1 MTSSSTLLKD
11 IHPHERDQHIKFQEN
26 GHVYYV
32 KREKGFKSVTTL
44 VHNSFEK
51 FNADKIIDNMMKSP
65 NWENSKYYGKTKPEI
80 KKIWK
85 ENGQEAAKMGTAMH
99 AMFEYFYNKTKPE
112 IIESYQGTKEHAYFM
127 NFIQDHPHLTPYR
140 TEWNVYDE
148 TYKIAGSIDM
158 IYINDDGTLS
168 IYDWKRCKNIEKF
181 NNFGKKCLV
190 KGMHHIHD
198 TNYWHYTLQLNI
210 YKYILETK
218 YGFKVKDLHLVVIHP
233 DNTCNNYEKINC
245 PFIQDD
251 VRCLLETH
259 KANTMSK
266 ITTYFKKNE

>member
-1 MTSSSTLLKD
+1 MDCINTTLLQN
-11 IHPHERDQHIKFQEN
+11 INSHERDQHIKFQEN

-44 VHNSFEK
+44 VHESFEK

-65 NWENSKYYGKTKPEI
+65 NWENNKYYGKTKEEI
-80 KKIWK
+80 KHLWK
-85 ENGQEAAKMGTAMH
+85 SNGQEAAKMGTAMH
-99 AMFEYFYNKTKPE
+99 AMFEYYYNKIKPE
-112 IIESYQGTKEHAYFM
+112 IIKSYEGTKEHSYFM
-127 NFIQDHPHLTPYR
+127 NFINDHPHLTPYR

-148 TYKIAGSIDM
+148 KYKIAGSIDM

-190 KGMHHIHD
+190 KNMGHISD

-210 YKYILETK
+210 YKFILETK
-218 YGFKVKDLHLVVIHP
+218 YGFTVKDLHLVVIHP
-233 DNTCNNYEKINC
+233 ENTCNNYEKIKC

-251 VRCLLETH
+251 VKTLLDNH
-259 KANTMSK
+259 LSVMNSK
-266 ITTYFKKNE
+266 ITNYFSKK